1 MRIAL
6 GVTGGV
12 AAYKAAELARR
23 LQQDTFDVEV
33 IMTRGAEEFLR
44 PLTFAAITG
53 HKVITGIFCPAG
65 SRPATL

>member
-33 IMTRGAEEFLR
+33 IMTRGAEEFFR
-44 PLTFAAITG
+44 PLTFAAITR
-53 HKVITGIFCPAG
+53 HKGVPGIFCPAG